1 MAQTK
6 KDLLPK
12 IFEHLKPGKVIDYDQ
27 KVKDLTPGTATWI
40 LETKAFADWLEGKT
54 SVLSIS
60 GGPGTGKSHLS
71 TSIIDHLLQRTV
83 LGSTRPDS
91 VGYYYFHDGD
101 KSTQSALNALCAI
114 VYQIASR
121 DEVYRMHAA
130 SACDKSPRY
139 EMATLRT
146 VWDDFIATEYPR
158 ASSTPLF
165 LVLDGI
171 DEADRSEFTG
181 LLKKLS
187 ESVLEGLKI
196 QILLLGRPEMD
207 HVIKMQFSRIS
218 YATVEITGELNHE
231 DIRKFSKA
239 RYDEV
244 IQVPP
249 RFPALRRKV
258 ISTLADK
265 ANSMFLWVDLIYKEV
280 LKNIKSPKQ
289 LSAAMDILPESGLT
303 NIYDRIFAR
312 IERDNTPAKRLIL
325 REIFCWVTYFKQ
337 PLSLFCLNQLVSLS
351 APGQIVDAETILE
364 ETCGSLFL
372 MVKTGEVLLDEL
384 DRVEDRADNDVGDN
398 EHLQNSLIVNTSDVE
413 NDEETFDEEYDEGKE
428 MDAIAEAEEE
438 LQRRQREIF
447 VQQRHASLG
456 DYLRRP
462 ELPSSSILLNARRGE
477 AEVVLSTLRVICQG
491 VDAPQELWL
500 YLTSNFL
507 EQLRSLVDT
516 ELSEDDTAGIVNCL
530 YDIFTSES
538 LGRHI
543 AKFHA
548 TSKGYP
554 LMEDC
559 FFFGINSNLQHPN
572 RLLIQ
577 RWLRLGLN
585 MAATK
590 LRAGVSAWIEL
601 VLETPTAL
609 LVPLTNVCVR
619 EWLCCEGDPFELY
632 WRFRFAW
639 RCIVAVSMLVPFLGE
654 LRHVIS
660 KKS

>member
-1 MAQTK
+1 MAQSK

-40 LETKAFADWLEGKT
+40 LETKAFVDWLNGKT

-71 TSIIDHLLQRTV
+71 TSIIDHLLQRIV

-101 KSTQSALNALCAI
+101 TSTQSALNALCAI

-146 VWDDFIATEYPR
+146 VWDDFIALEYPH
-158 ASSTPLF
+158 ASSPPLF
-165 LVLDGI
+165 LVFDGI
-171 DEADRSEFTG
+171 DEADRSDLTG
-181 LLKKLS
+181 LLKTLS
-187 ESVLEGLKI
+187 ESVLEHLNI
-196 QILLLGRPEMD
+196 RILLLGRPEMD

-218 YATVEITGELNHE
+218 YEKVEITGELNHE
-231 DIRKFSKA
+231 DIKKFSKA
-239 RYDEV
+239 RYDEF

-249 RFPALRRKV
+249 KFPALRRKV
-258 ISTLADK
+258 ISTLAEK
-265 ANSMFLWVDLIYKEV
+265 ANSMFLWIDLMYKEV
-280 LKNIKSPKQ
+280 LKNIRSPKQ
-289 LSAAMDILPESGLT
+289 LSTAMDVLPEGGLT
-303 NIYDRIFAR
+303 NAYDRIFAR
-312 IERDNTPAKRLIL
+312 IERDSTPAKRLIL

-364 ETCGSLFL
+364 GTCSSLFL
-372 MVKTGEVLLDEL
+372 MVKTGESLLEQL
-384 DRVEDRADNDVGDN
+384 DRVEDRTDNDVGEN
-398 EHLQNSLIVNTSDVE
+398 EDIQQSLVDNTSDGE
-413 NDEETFDEEYDEGKE
+413 NDEEYMDEEYDDEKE

-447 VQQRHASLG
+447 VQLRHASLG
-456 DYLRRP
+456 DYLKRP
-462 ELPSSSILLNARRGE
+462 ELQSSSILLNARQGK
-477 AEVVLSTLRVICQG
+477 AEVILTTLRVICQG

-500 YLTSNFL
+500 DLTSNFL
-507 EQLRSLVDT
+507 DQLRSLGDT
-516 ELSEDDTAGIVNCL
+516 ELSEDDTASIVNCL
-530 YDIFTSES
+530 YDIFTSET

-543 AKFHA
+543 AKFHS

-554 LMEDC
+554 LIEDC
-559 FFFGINSNLQHPN
+559 FFFGINSDVQHPN

-585 MAATK
+585 MAETK
-590 LRAGVSAWIEL
+590 LRAGVSTWIKS
-601 VLETPTAL
+601 VLETPTEL

-619 EWLCCEGDPFELY
+619 EWICCKADPFELY

-639 RCIVAVSMLVPFLGE
+639 RCIVAVSILVP
-654 LRHVIS
+654 S
-660 KKS
+660 